1 MKKMLALMLAISIVQ
16 CGLIVGQIFG
26 GGTFFAEAL
35 AETEIDA
42 ESIYST
48 GHFSFNAPS
57 GWLNREK
64 DGWHY
69 FYAKELGN
77 LSGGI
82 LCVQEN
88 YLGLVSD
95 SDIQALYDS
104 CGNGIQQGKTY
115 VDGYKS
121 EQIIVDGE
129 PSALFE
135 YRTNISGEPVQTA
148 TVQYYIN
155 GYAITMSLAD
165 RDAENLKGRVLDV
178 AKTVKY
184 SFDKHPMT
192 HNFGRKFFQIIGH
205 KVINQYGR
213 DCLVVEYRWFH
224 TNNEPTAFM
233 YSFSTEAYQDGVQ
246 LQSYILM
253 DGDSEM
259 MTKIE
264 KSTFMR
270 CYDVFLLRNT
280 SSDVKVLIDERFDF
294 SNKYKAVEYIAD
306 LNN

>member
-1 MKKMLALMLAISIVQ
+1 MRTVLHNLWR
-16 CGLIVGQIFG
+16 IFSGG
-26 GGTFFAEAL
+26 GGTLCTTAI
-35 AETEIDA
+35 AETEIGA
-42 ESIYST
+42 ETAYST
-48 GHFSFNAPS
+48 GHFSFEAPL

-64 DGWHY
+64 DDWHY

-77 LSGGI
+77 LSGGV
-82 LCVQEN
+82 LCVQEK
-88 YLGLVSD
+88 YLGVVSD
-95 SDIQALYDS
+95 SDIQTLYDS
-104 CGNGIQQGKTY
+104 CGNGILQGKTY

-135 YRTNISGEPVQTA
+135 YRTNIGDEPVQTA

-155 GYAITMSLAD
+155 GYVITMSLAD
-165 RDAENLKGRVLDV
+165 RDAENLKDRVLSI
-178 AKTVKY
+178 AETLKY
-184 SFDKHPMT
+184 NFDKHPAT
-192 HNFGRKFFQIIGH
+192 NNFGSKFVQIIGH
-205 KVINQYGR
+205 RVINQNGR

-224 TNNEPTAFM
+224 TKNEPTAFM
-233 YSFSTEAYQDGVQ
+233 YSFSTEAYQNGVQ

-264 KSTFMR
+264 KSTFLR

-280 SSDVKVLIDERFDF
+280 SSDVKVLVDEVFDF
-294 SNKYKAVEYIAD
+294 SDKYNAVEYIAN
-306 LNN
+306 LGN

>member
-1 MKKMLALMLAISIVQ
+1 MWRIFRANFRGGVQFSSAAI
-16 CGLIVGQIFG
+16 
-26 GGTFFAEAL
+26 

-42 ESIYST
+42 KSAYST
-48 GHFSFNAPS
+48 GHFSFDVPS
-57 GWLNREK
+57 GWLSREK

-77 LSGGI
+77 LSGGM
-82 LCVQEN
+82 LCVREN
-88 YLGLVSD
+88 YLGLVAD

-104 CGNGIQQGKTY
+104 CGNGILQGKTY

-135 YRTNISGEPVQTA
+135 YRTNIGGEPVQTA
-148 TVQYYIN
+148 TVEYYIN

-165 RDAENLKGRVLDV
+165 RDAIRLKERVLGV
-178 AKTVKY
+178 AETIQY
-184 SFDKHPMT
+184 SFNKRPMT
-192 HNFGRKFFQIIGH
+192 YNFGRKFVQIIGY
-205 KVINQYGR
+205 KVINQHGR
-213 DCLVVEYRWFH
+213 DCLVIEYRWFH
-224 TNNEPTAFM
+224 TDNEPTAFM

-246 LQSYILM
+246 LQSYILL

-264 KSTFMR
+264 KSTFLR

-280 SSDVKVLIDERFDF
+280 SSDVKVLVDELFDF
-294 SNKYKAVEYIAD
+294 SNKHKAVEYIAV